1 MVVGYIWQGILM
13 WISYCNNMHV
23 YKVQQHEFFV
33 SEHCTINIL
42 LLQCELCCTVAKLV
56 CKIQECNNG
65 RNFDFSLYKA
75 YKLFIL
81 AAATLFWYLLLQVVF
96 M

>member
-1 MVVGYIWQGILM
+1 MR
-13 WISYCNNMHV
+13 ISYCNNMHV
-23 YKVQQHEFFV
+23 YEVQQHEFFV

-42 LLQCELCCTVAKLV
+42 LLHCELCCIVARLM

-65 RNFDFSLYKA
+65 RYSDFYI
-75 YKLFIL
+75 YNTCKLFIL
-81 AAATLFWYLLLQVVF
+81 VITLLWYLLLQLLL

>member
-1 MVVGYIWQGILM
+1 MVIWYIWQGILM

-42 LLQCELCCTVAKLV
+42 LLQCELCCIVAKLV
-56 CKIQECNNG
+56 HKTQECTDGKNS
-65 RNFDFSLYKA
+65 NF
-75 YKLFIL
+75 
-81 AAATLFWYLLLQVVF
+81 WV
-96 M
+96 